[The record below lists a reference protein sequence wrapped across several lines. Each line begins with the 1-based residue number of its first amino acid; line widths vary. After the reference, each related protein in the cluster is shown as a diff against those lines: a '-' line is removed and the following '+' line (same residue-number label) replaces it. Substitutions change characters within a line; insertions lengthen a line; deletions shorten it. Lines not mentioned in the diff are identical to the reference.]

1 MVGGLRSGT
10 GAGPSARTRVV
21 VSASAAALGAIAV
34 ALVGPWWLVPLSG
47 WDCGALLFLGWM
59 WRSLS
64 RLDGEQTRAQARRE
78 DPSRASADLLLIGAS
93 VVSLLA
99 VGLVGMCVASVILA
113 WSVVHTIF
121 TLRYARLYYAGRPEG
136 VNFNED
142 PPPCYSDFLY
152 LALTIGMTF
161 QVSDTNLT
169 TKQIRRTALRHAVLS
184 YMFGAIIVAAT
195 VNLIAGLSK

>member
-1 MVGGLRSGT
+1 M
-10 GAGPSARTRVV
+10 SAL
-21 VSASAAALGAIAV
+21 AAALGAIAV

-64 RLDGEQTRAQARRE
+64 TLDGEQTRTHSRRE
-78 DPSRASADLLLIGAS
+78 DPSRASADLLLVTAS

-99 VGLVGMCVASVILA
+99 VGLVLTRAGKETGLSKELLVALCVASVILA
-113 WSVVHTIF
+113 WSVVHTVY
-121 TLRYARLYYAGRPEG
+121 TLRYARLYYAGTPEG

-142 PPPCYSDFLY
+142 SPPCYTDFLY
-152 LALTIGMTF
+152 LALTVGMTF

>member
-1 MVGGLRSGT
+1 MLVC
-10 GAGPSARTRVV
+10 
-21 VSASAAALGAIAV
+21 ASAAALGAIAV
-34 ALVGPWWLVPLSG
+34 SLVGPWWLVPLSG

-78 DPSRASADLLLIGAS
+78 DPSRASADLLLVAAS

-99 VGLVGMCVASVILA
+99 VGLVLTRAGKETGLSKDLLVALCVASVILA
-113 WSVVHTIF
+113 WSVVHTVF
-121 TLRYARLYYAGRPEG
+121 TLRYARLYYAGAPGG
-136 VNFNED
+136 VNFNEHQ
-142 PPPCYSDFLY
+142 PPCYSDFLY
-152 LALTIGMTF
+152 LSLTIGMTF

-169 TKQIRRTALRHAVLS
+169 TKQIRRTAVRHALLS

>member
-1 MVGGLRSGT
+1 
-10 GAGPSARTRVV
+10 
-21 VSASAAALGAIAV
+21 
-34 ALVGPWWLVPLSG
+34 
-47 WDCGALLFLGWM
+47 M

-99 VGLVGMCVASVILA
+99 VGLVLARAGKEPGLSKELLVGMCVASVILA

>member
-1 MVGGLRSGT
+1 MLVC
-10 GAGPSARTRVV
+10 
-21 VSASAAALGAIAV
+21 ASAAALGAIAV
-34 ALVGPWWLVPLSG
+34 SLVGPWWLVPLSG

-64 RLDGEQTRAQARRE
+64 RLDGEQTRIQARRA
-78 DPSRASADLLLIGAS
+78 DPSRASADLLLVAAS

-99 VGLVGMCVASVILA
+99 VGLVLTRAGKETGLSKELLVAMCVASVILA
-113 WSVVHTIF
+113 WSVVHTVF
-121 TLRYARLYYAGRPEG
+121 TLRYASLYYAGAPSG

-142 PPPCYSDFLY
+142 LAPCYSDFLY
-152 LALTIGMTF
+152 LSLTIGMTF
-161 QVSDTNLT
+161 QVSDTDLT
-169 TKQIRRTALRHAVLS
+169 TKQIRRTALRHALLS